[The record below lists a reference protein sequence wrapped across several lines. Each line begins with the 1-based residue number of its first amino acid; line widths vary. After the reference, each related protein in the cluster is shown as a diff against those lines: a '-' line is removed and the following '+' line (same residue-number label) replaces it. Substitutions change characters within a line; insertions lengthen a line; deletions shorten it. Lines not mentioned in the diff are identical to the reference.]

1 MLFRFYSR
9 HLSLFFYP
17 MKKTLY
23 TILFLLLGSL
33 CNLKAAEFPKISTA
47 DNTFWY
53 FIQFANSQN
62 VLTSQGDGVK
72 VQTHSM
78 TGQPAQ
84 LWKIEGSESA
94 GFTLTD
100 KTGRHLYLNSTA
112 KQGMAFASSKHQATK
127 LKIKSL
133 PSGKYE
139 VTPYDNSA
147 VALNQWTGPGVG
159 HEVGL
164 WDVGDVNNPLS
175 FTPESA
181 LEAYRNLPR
190 LIPYPSSLT
199 LVEGETYELSQLH
212 SITYTNEVTQQQ
224 ATAFAKQ
231 LAATAGIQLNVEP
244 CTTDRKENA
253 ISVVIDNTLPDE
265 GYTLMVD
272 AKGVLIKTKTDA
284 GYFYAL
290 QTIKQLLPNA
300 FYEKNPVSGAA
311 WTLPQLF
318 INDAPA
324 LDHRGFMLDVARHF
338 FDKHEV
344 MRILDIMAFYK
355 MNRFHWHLTDD
366 QGWRVEIPEYP
377 KLTTVGSKRAGSFV
391 NAGGSQQF
399 FDDTEYGEGMYYTL
413 DDLREVVK
421 YAQERN
427 ITIIPEIDLP
437 GHMVAAVAAY
447 PELSCDPTKIYR
459 VRIPGGISKDVLNI
473 GKDST
478 IDFLKCVLGHVATV
492 FPGPYI
498 HLGGDE
504 CPTDQWR
511 NNADCLERVR
521 AEGLSGVEQLQSW
534 LVELLG
540 EYLYDNYGKQIIVW
554 DELLAHW
561 PATNKVKPV
570 IMAWNHINKSA
581 EAANLG
587 FKSIVVPYQS
597 LYLDMMQV
605 PKSQADVNEIY
616 QGGWGD
622 GYVNSVPTVY
632 SVNPVSALS
641 GREDYCLG
649 VQGNMWTETCNDNTQ
664 LEYQLLPR
672 LLALAET
679 GWLPESKKNWVSF
692 YQRLQKHDELLDRME
707 YVYARHYIE
716 ANQDAWQT
724 AIQEAQTL
732 LDTTTPGEAGY
743 VSAEEHQTLSETLQK
758 AKDGTA
764 DVQVLGNAIAH
775 FKAADVVQPQENEM
789 YQIESASTYY
799 KKRYVGSTMYQ
810 NQQGV
815 RFHYTPQNE
824 PEELWQFVK
833 TGKGWKIR
841 NAVTQQYIQLADYNK
856 AVRMNATEATVF
868 RLDKA
873 TVPAKQYDYVAGALV
888 MTNANNYS
896 ATVTG
901 STPRLF
907 GHPSGDVVSFDDPM
921 LCNPGTWRLVRI
933 TQYKPL
939 LEALVKKCD
948 KLIAG
953 NVPHQPGSFTD
964 EAVSFL
970 NAKVIVPAHAH
981 LADGKAVSH
990 AEYMEYAALYQ
1001 QFLSI
1006 PRTSIVES
1014 LDESYWYKIRNG
1026 YFTDYYAKLNPADN
1040 NVYPVRTTATTDD
1053 LLWRFVKNADGTVGI
1068 ISRVGE
1074 VPACVGSSVIDQTI
1088 HAGTTY
1094 SWKLS
1099 PYTTDEGPSGFNI
1112 IEASG
1117 TYSWYTN
1124 PDAFQTVLLKPRY
1137 WGASIWTFEKQAE
1150 KVTSIPH
1157 TAADATQEA
1166 YYNLQGVK
1174 VGTDANKLQQGVYL
1188 CKGKK
1193 VVVR

>member
-1 MLFRFYSR
+1 MT
-9 HLSLFFYP
+9 
-17 MKKTLY
+17 KALY
-23 TILFLLLGSL
+23 TILFLLLGGL
-33 CNLKAAEFPKISTA
+33 YNLQAAQFPKISTA

-62 VLTSQGDGVK
+62 VLTSQGEGVK

-84 LWKIEGSESA
+84 LWKIEGSERA

-112 KQGMAFASSKHQATK
+112 KQGMAFASSKHQDTK
-127 LKIKSL
+127 LKIRSL

-139 VTPYDNSA
+139 VTPYDNDA
-147 VALNQWTGPGVG
+147 VALNQWAGPGVG
-159 HEVGL
+159 HEGRL
-164 WDVGDVNNPLS
+164 WDVGDANNPLS

-181 LEAYRNLPR
+181 LEACRNLPR

-199 LVEGETYELSQLH
+199 LVEGKTFKLSHLH
-212 SITYTNEVTQQQ
+212 SIAYTNDATRQQ
-224 ATAFAKQ
+224 AAAFAKQ
-231 LAATAGIQLNVEP
+231 LAATAGIRLSVEP
-244 CTTDRKENA
+244 CTANRKNNA
-253 ISVVIDNTLPDE
+253 VSVVIDNTLPDE

-300 FYEKNPVSGAA
+300 FFEKKNMRGAV
-311 WTLPQLF
+311 WTLPQLS
-318 INDAPA
+318 ISDAPA
-324 LDHRGFMLDVARHF
+324 FGHRGFMLDVARHF

-447 PELSCDPTKIYR
+447 PELSCDPTKTYR
-459 VRIPGGISKDVLNI
+459 VRVPGGISKDVLNI

-511 NNADCLERVR
+511 NNADCLARVR
-521 AEGLSGVEQLQSW
+521 AEGLSGVEQLQPW

-540 EYLYDNYGKQIIVW
+540 EYLHENYGKQIIVW
-554 DELLAHW
+554 DELMAHW

-570 IMAWNHINKSA
+570 IMAWNHIDKSA
-581 EAANLG
+581 QAADLG

-597 LYLDMMQV
+597 LYFDMMQV

-692 YQRLQKHDELLDRME
+692 YQRLQKHDELLDRMG
-707 YVYARHYIE
+707 YVYARHYI
-716 ANQDAWQT
+716 ALHA
-724 AIQEAQTL
+724 AVQEAQTL
-732 LDTTTPGEAGY
+732 LDATTPGEAGY
-743 VSAEEHQTLSETLQK
+743 VSAEEYLTLSGTLRK
-758 AKDGTA
+758 AKKGLA
-764 DVQVLGNAIAH
+764 GVRALGNAIAR
-775 FKAADVVQPQENEM
+775 FKAAGVAQPQENEV
-789 YQIESASTYY
+789 YQIVSASTYY

-810 NQQGV
+810 NGQGV

-833 TGKGWKIR
+833 TGKGWKMR
-841 NAVTQQYIQLADYNK
+841 NAVTRQYIQLADYSK
-856 AVRMNATEATVF
+856 AVRMNAADATVF

-873 TVPAKQYDYVAGALV
+873 TVPAKQYDYVAGAMV
-888 MTNANNYS
+888 MTNADNYS
-896 ATVTG
+896 ATATG

-907 GHPSGDVVSFDDPM
+907 GHPSGDVVSFDEPM

-933 TQYKPL
+933 TQYRPL
-939 LEALVKKCD
+939 LAALVKKCD
-948 KLIAG
+948 KLLAN
-953 NVPHQPGSFTD
+953 NVPHQPGGLTE

-970 NAKVIVPAHAH
+970 TAKVTAPAHAR
-981 LADGKAVSH
+981 LADGKAVSRD
-990 AEYMEYAALYQ
+990 EYMGYAALYQ
-1001 QFLSI
+1001 RFLS
-1006 PRTSIVES
+1006 
-1014 LDESYWYKIRNG
+1014 LY
-1026 YFTDYYAKLNPADN
+1026 
-1040 NVYPVRTTATTDD
+1040 
-1053 LLWRFVKNADGTVGI
+1053 
-1068 ISRVGE
+1068 
-1074 VPACVGSSVIDQTI
+1074 
-1088 HAGTTY
+1088 
-1094 SWKLS
+1094 
-1099 PYTTDEGPSGFNI
+1099 
-1112 IEASG
+1112 
-1117 TYSWYTN
+1117 
-1124 PDAFQTVLLKPRY
+1124 
-1137 WGASIWTFEKQAE
+1137 
-1150 KVTSIPH
+1150 
-1157 TAADATQEA
+1157 
-1166 YYNLQGVK
+1166 
-1174 VGTDANKLQQGVYL
+1174 
-1188 CKGKK
+1188 
-1193 VVVR
+1193 

>member
-1 MLFRFYSR
+1 
-9 HLSLFFYP
+9 
-17 MKKTLY
+17 MKKALY
-23 TILFLLLGSL
+23 TILFLLLGGL
-33 CNLKAAEFPKISTA
+33 HNLQAAQFPKISTA
-47 DNTFWY
+47 GNTFWY

-72 VQTHSM
+72 VQTLSL

-84 LWKIEGSESA
+84 LWKIEGSERA

-100 KTGRHLYLNSTA
+100 KTGRHLYLSSTA
-112 KQGMAFASSKHQATK
+112 KQGMAFASSTHKATK
-127 LKIKSL
+127 LKIRSL
-133 PSGKYE
+133 PCGKYE
-139 VTPYDNSA
+139 VIPCDNDA
-147 VALNQWTGPGVG
+147 VALNQWAGPGVG

-164 WDVGDVNNPLS
+164 WDVGDANNLLS

-199 LVEGETYELSQLH
+199 LVEGKTFKLSHLH
-212 SITYTNEVTQQQ
+212 SIAYTNDATRQQ

-231 LAATAGIQLNVEP
+231 LAATAGIQLSVEP
-244 CTTDRKENA
+244 CTANRKDNA
-253 ISVVIDNTLPDE
+253 VSVVIDNTLPDE
-265 GYTLMVD
+265 GYTLVVD

-290 QTIKQLLPNA
+290 QTIKQLLPNT
-300 FYEKNPVSGAA
+300 FFEKKNMRSAV
-311 WTLPQLF
+311 WTLPQLS
-318 INDAPA
+318 ISDAPA
-324 LDHRGFMLDVARHF
+324 FGHRGFMLDVARHF

-447 PELSCDPTKIYR
+447 PELSCDPTKTYR
-459 VRIPGGISKDVLNI
+459 VRVPGGISKDVLNI

-511 NNADCLERVR
+511 KNADCLARVR
-521 AEGLSGVEQLQSW
+521 AEGLSGVEQLQPW

-540 EYLYDNYGKQIIVW
+540 EYLHENYGKQIIVW
-554 DELLAHW
+554 DELMAHW

-570 IMAWNHINKSA
+570 IMAWNHIDKSA
-581 EAANLG
+581 HAADLG

-597 LYLDMMQV
+597 LYFDMMQV

-679 GWLPESKKNWVSF
+679 GWLPESKKNWLSF
-692 YQRLQKHDELLDRME
+692 YQRLQKHDELLDRMG

-716 ANQDAWQT
+716 PHQDALHA

-732 LDTTTPGEAGY
+732 LDATKPGEAGY
-743 VSAEEHQTLSETLQK
+743 VLADEYLTLSGTLRK
-758 AKDGTA
+758 AKKGLA
-764 DVQVLGNAIAH
+764 GVRALGNAIAR
-775 FKAADVVQPQENEM
+775 FKAAGVAQPQENEV
-789 YQIESASTYY
+789 YQIVSASTYY

-810 NQQGV
+810 NRQGV

-833 TGKGWKIR
+833 TGKGWKIC
-841 NAVTQQYIQLADYNK
+841 NAVTRQYIQLADYSK
-856 AVRMNATEATVF
+856 AVRMNAADATVF

-873 TVPAKQYDYVAGALV
+873 TVPAKQYDYVAGAMV
-888 MTNANNYS
+888 MTNASNYS
-896 ATVTG
+896 ATATG

-933 TQYKPL
+933 TQYRPL
-939 LEALVKKCD
+939 LAALVKKCD
-948 KLIAG
+948 KLLAN
-953 NVPHQPGSFTD
+953 NVPHQSGGLTD

-970 NAKVIVPAHAH
+970 TAKVMVPAHAR
-981 LADGKAVSH
+981 LADEKAVSRD
-990 AEYMEYAALYQ
+990 EYMGYAALYQ
-1001 QFLSI
+1001 RFLS
-1006 PRTSIVES
+1006 
-1014 LDESYWYKIRNG
+1014 LY
-1026 YFTDYYAKLNPADN
+1026 
-1040 NVYPVRTTATTDD
+1040 
-1053 LLWRFVKNADGTVGI
+1053 
-1068 ISRVGE
+1068 
-1074 VPACVGSSVIDQTI
+1074 
-1088 HAGTTY
+1088 
-1094 SWKLS
+1094 
-1099 PYTTDEGPSGFNI
+1099 
-1112 IEASG
+1112 
-1117 TYSWYTN
+1117 
-1124 PDAFQTVLLKPRY
+1124 
-1137 WGASIWTFEKQAE
+1137 
-1150 KVTSIPH
+1150 
-1157 TAADATQEA
+1157 
-1166 YYNLQGVK
+1166 
-1174 VGTDANKLQQGVYL
+1174 
-1188 CKGKK
+1188 
-1193 VVVR
+1193 